1 MPEKLG
7 AFGVGFLFVYFL
19 LIPPSLSLF
28 GLGIWA
34 SNRLLFD
41 LNSEMIHA
49 LLKGYLVLHLLS
61 EKSYVLFIASKP
73 SDERRNNLLNL

>member
-19 LIPPSLSLF
+19 LIPPCLSLF

-61 EKSYVLFIASKP
+61 E
-73 SDERRNNLLNL
+73 NLTFYLLPANLVKNEEIIF

>member
-1 MPEKLG
+1 MLEKFR

-19 LIPPSLSLF
+19 LIPPCLSLF

-34 SNRLLFD
+34 WNQLLFH

-49 LLKGYLVLHLLS
+49 LLKGYLVFRLLS
-61 EKSYVLFIASKP
+61 GNVTFYLLP
-73 SDERRNNLLNL
+73 TNLVKNEEIIF